1 MQWVECCATAG
12 HGEWRFTGNIHEGTS
27 GSVLVARTWVRKNA
41 KEIAC
46 RLSARVLVDLCSMRR
61 YSSGKP
67 GGSSGA
73 SGGGG
78 ASSAGGSTSRNGNS
92 DGPGAMVDIHVHLP
106 ETEVAKDVSIN
117 GAAAAVS
124 MISVMTGLCVR
135 QDVAILGEITLAGV
149 LWPLEQV
156 NEAEVS
162 TARQANIT
170 HLILPEDNVRQI
182 ERVPHEIRDGLK
194 ITGIVRLMDI
204 LPLLFLPPSSDFSAQ
219 DSSSSTSASDGDPEE
234 KLSSWDSETV
244 VPLR

>member
-1 MQWVECCATAG
+1 MECCATAG

-41 KEIAC
+41 KEIAS
-46 RLSARVLVDLCSMRR
+46 RLSSRVLVDLCSMRR
-61 YSSGKP
+61 Y
-67 GGSSGA
+67 A
-73 SGGGG
+73 GG
-78 ASSAGGSTSRNGNS
+78 ASSSSSKAAASSSSGGLLMNS
-92 DGPGAMVDIHVHLP
+92 DGPGSLVDIHVHLP

-162 TARQANIT
+162 TARQANIR

-182 ERVPHEIRDGLK
+182 ERVPDDVRDGLK
-194 ITGIVRLMDI
+194 ITGIVRLMDV
-204 LPLLFLPPSSDFSAQ
+204 LPLLFLPPANSDFYSQ
-219 DSSSSTSASDGDPEE
+219 DSMGSSSTSEGDPEE

-244 VPLR
+244 VPLG